1 MDITKL
7 SPRSGRVVAE
17 NGQKRNIVDM
27 LGGGTPV
34 SGAQYDIT
42 QFSPRSGR
50 LIGEDGKL
58 YNLVDLIGNLNAT
71 IEELQNT
78 VDILTSI
85 KRYIGVTTT
94 VLYDKATTNP
104 ITINGV
110 SVTAVNGD
118 AVMSGDQDFVWNGTN
133 GYWDAVPNAFGALAY
148 KNSASGDYTPAGT
161 VSVTKTTDTIT
172 EVASVGSLPSFSYD
186 PQTETVSFNA
196 GSLPMTSD
204 TNVVTDASATFS
216 GTQTTITVE

>member
-17 NGQKRNIVDM
+17 NGQTRNIVDM

-34 SGAQYDIT
+34 SNAVHDISKL
-42 QFSPRSGR
+42 SPRSGR
-50 LIGEDGKL
+50 LIGEDGQL

-118 AVMSGDQDFVWNGTN
+118 AVMSGAQDFVWNGTG

-148 KNSASGDYTPAGT
+148 KNSATGT
-161 VSVTKTTDTIT
+161 LAPIVTN
-172 EVASVGSLPSFSYD
+172 GNL
-186 PQTETVSFNA
+186 
-196 GSLPMTSD
+196 
-204 TNVVTDASATFS
+204 TFD
-216 GTQTTITVE
+216 TVEVS

>member
-7 SPRSGRVVAE
+7 SPKSGRVVAE
-17 NGQKRNIVDM
+17 NGQTRNIVDM

-50 LIGEDGKL
+50 LIGEDGKP

-94 VLYDKATTNP
+94 ELYDKATTNP

-118 AVMSGDQDFVWNGTN
+118 AVMSGTQDFVWNGSG

-161 VSVTKTTDTIT
+161 VSIT
-172 EVASVGSLPSFSYD
+172 PGTLPSISYNSN
-186 PQTETVSFNA
+186 TETLTFNA
-196 GSLPMTSD
+196 GSLPGSTGS
-204 TNVVTDASATFS
+204 FS
-216 GTQTTITVE
+216 GTAATITVE